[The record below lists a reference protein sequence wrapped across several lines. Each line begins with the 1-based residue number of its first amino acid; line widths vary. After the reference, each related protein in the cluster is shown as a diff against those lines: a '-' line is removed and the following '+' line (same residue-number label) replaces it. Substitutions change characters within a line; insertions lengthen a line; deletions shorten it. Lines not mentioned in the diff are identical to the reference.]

1 MFIYLECNADEELV
15 RALGVPRKLIKHQ
28 SCKGNVCNNLEKSV
42 EDSIG
47 LIDKDPKSK
56 QPTLLNNSR
65 ILKEKKFGVEL
76 LITPNNKKILVLHP
90 RLEEWFE
97 EAAKNAGISLEGL
110 VNKGENLKDHINN
123 RLPQFKIKILQLLE
137 KKSLSLEYL
146 KSNLNK

>member
-47 LIDKDPKSK
+47 LIDKDPSSK

-65 ILKEKKFGVEL
+65 NLKEKKFGVEL

>member
-1 MFIYLECNADEELV
+1 MFIYLECNADEALV
-15 RALGVPRKLIKHQ
+15 MALGVPRKLIKHQ

-47 LIDKDPKSK
+47 LIDKDPSSK

-65 ILKEKKFGVEL
+65 ILIKKKFGVEL

-97 EAAKNAGISLEGL
+97 KAAKDAGISLDGL
-110 VNKGENLKDHINN
+110 VNKGEKLKDHINN
-123 RLPQFKIKILQLLE
+123 RLPQFKIKVLQLLE